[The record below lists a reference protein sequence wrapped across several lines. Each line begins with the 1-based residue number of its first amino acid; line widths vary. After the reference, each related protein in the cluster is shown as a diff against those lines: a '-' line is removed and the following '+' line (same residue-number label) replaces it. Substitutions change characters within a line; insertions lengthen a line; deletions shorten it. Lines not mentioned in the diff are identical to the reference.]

1 MRNIGRNTEHASTAS
16 RRDAILVKK
25 NYTLYRET
33 EIISDNTKTGP
44 NGEDAGEMVINV
56 GPQHPATHGV
66 LHLVITLQGETIKK
80 MEPHLGYIHRSIE
93 KMCESLSYRQ
103 FIYVTS
109 RMDYLSAHINNHAC
123 AMCVEKGLQ
132 IEIPPRAQVIR
143 VLMGELTRVASHEL
157 WWGALAMDVG
167 AFTPF
172 FYAFRERETINDI
185 MEETCGARLTM
196 NYMVPGGVM
205 YDLHPNFQQRVKD
218 FIKLFK
224 SKIDEY
230 DDLVTGNIIFQNRTK
245 GIGVISKEDAIS
257 FGCTGPVGRGS
268 GVHCDIRKLYPYEV
282 YDKVQFEEIIET
294 AGDSFARYLV
304 RIKEMRQ
311 SIHIIEQLID
321 NIPEGDFQAKTK
333 AVLKLPKGEFYSRVE
348 TARGELGVYIVSEG
362 GTTPY
367 RIKFRSPGFSNL
379 SALEHMVRGS
389 KIGDLMA
396 TMGTLDLVIPD
407 IDR

>member
-1 MRNIGRNTEHASTAS
+1 M
-16 RRDAILVKK
+16 
-25 NYTLYRET
+25 YRET
-33 EIISDNTKTGP
+33 QIINDPSP
-44 NGEDAGEMVINV
+44 SPSERLGEASGDMVINI

-66 LHLVITLQGETIKK
+66 LHLVITLNGETIKK
-80 MEPHLGYIHRSIE
+80 VEPHLGYIHRSIE

-132 IEIPPRAQVIR
+132 VEVPPRAQVIR
-143 VLMGELTRVASHEL
+143 VLMDELTRIASHEL
-157 WWGALAMDVG
+157 WWGAMAMDVG

-172 FYAFRERETINDI
+172 FHAFRERESINDI

-205 YDLHPNFQQRVKD
+205 HDIHPNFQKRVKD
-218 FIKLFK
+218 FMQLYK
-224 SKIDEY
+224 SKVHEY
-230 DDLVTGNIIFQNRTK
+230 DEMVTGNIIFQNRMK
-245 GIGVISKEDAIS
+245 GVGVISAEDAIS
-257 FGCTGPVGRGS
+257 YGCTGPVARGS
-268 GVHCDIRKLYPYEV
+268 GVNCDIRKLYPYEV
-282 YDKVQFEEIIET
+282 YDKVEFDEVLET

-304 RIKEMRQ
+304 RVKEMNQ
-311 SIHIIEQLID
+311 SIRIIEQLID

-333 AVLKLPKGEFYSRVE
+333 AVLKLPKGEFYTRVE

-379 SALEHMVRGS
+379 SVLDKIARGG
-389 KIGDLMA
+389 KIGDLIAM
-396 TMGTLDLVIPD
+396 MGTLDLVIPD

>member
-1 MRNIGRNTEHASTAS
+1 VFTLN
-16 RRDAILVKK
+16 KK
-25 NYTLYRET
+25 GLYTQT
-33 EIISDNTKTGP
+33 EILHTSTDSD
-44 NGEDAGEMVINV
+44 GEIIINV

-80 MEPHLGYIHRSIE
+80 VEPHLGFIHRSIE

-123 AMCVEKGLQ
+123 AMTVEKGLQ
-132 IEIPPRAQVIR
+132 VEVPPRARYIR
-143 VLMGELTRVASHEL
+143 VIMDELTRIASHEL
-157 WWGALAMDVG
+157 WWGAMAMDLG

-172 FYAFRERETINDI
+172 FYAFRERETINTI

-205 YDLHPNFQQRVKD
+205 ADLHPEFQKKVKA
-218 FIKLFK
+218 FIQLFK
-224 SKIDEY
+224 SKVDEY
-230 DDLVTGNIIFQNRTK
+230 DELVTNNVIFQHRMK
-245 GIGVISKEDAIS
+245 GVGCLLKEDAIS
-257 FGCTGPVGRGS
+257 FGCSGPVARGS
-268 GVHCDIRKLYPYEV
+268 GVSCDIRKIFPYEV
-282 YDKVQFEEIIET
+282 YAQVEFDEIIET

-304 RIKEMRQ
+304 RIREMKQ
-311 SIHIIEQLID
+311 SIRIIEQLID
-321 NIPEGDFQAKTK
+321 NIPEGDYQAKTK
-333 AVLKLPKGEFYSRVE
+333 AVLKLPKGEFYTRVE

-379 SALEHMVRGS
+379 SALDHMARGS

>member
-1 MRNIGRNTEHASTAS
+1 M
-16 RRDAILVKK
+16 
-25 NYTLYRET
+25 YRET
-33 EIISDNTKTGP
+33 QIINNPIPSLSERL
-44 NGEDAGEMVINV
+44 GEASGDMVINV

-66 LHLVITLQGETIKK
+66 LHLVITLNGETIKK
-80 MEPHLGYIHRSIE
+80 VEPHLGYIHRSIE

-132 IEIPPRAQVIR
+132 VEVPPRAQVIR
-143 VLMGELTRVASHEL
+143 VLMDELTRIASHEL
-157 WWGALAMDVG
+157 WWGAMAMDVG

-172 FYAFRERETINDI
+172 FHAFRERESINDI

-205 YDLHPNFQQRVKD
+205 HDVHPGFQKRVKE
-218 FIKLFK
+218 FLQLYK
-224 SKIDEY
+224 SKVHEY
-230 DDLVTGNIIFQNRTK
+230 DEMVTGNVIFQNRMK
-245 GIGVISKEDAIS
+245 GVGIISAEDAIS
-257 FGCTGPVGRGS
+257 YGCTGPVARGS
-268 GVHCDIRKLYPYEV
+268 GVNCDIRKLYPYEV
-282 YDKVQFEEIIET
+282 YDKVEFDEVLEA

-304 RIKEMRQ
+304 RVKEMNQ
-311 SIHIIEQLID
+311 SIRIIEQLID

-333 AVLKLPKGEFYSRVE
+333 AVLKLPKGEFYTRVE

-379 SALEHMVRGS
+379 SVLDKIARGG
-389 KIGDLMA
+389 KIGDLIAM
-396 TMGTLDLVIPD
+396 MGTLDLVIPD

>member
-1 MRNIGRNTEHASTAS
+1 MYTETQIVH
-16 RRDAILVKK
+16 
-25 NYTLYRET
+25 N
-33 EIISDNTKTGP
+33 NTKTTVDGALD
-44 NGEDAGEMVINV
+44 GTGEMVINV

-66 LHLVITLQGETIKK
+66 LHLVITLNGETIKK
-80 MEPHLGYIHRSIE
+80 LEPHLGYIHRSIE

-109 RMDYLSAHINNHAC
+109 RMDYLSSHINNHAC
-123 AMCVEKGLQ
+123 ALTVEKGLQ
-132 IEIPPRAQVIR
+132 LEIPPRAQVIR
-143 VLMGELTRVASHEL
+143 VLMDELTRIASHEL
-157 WWGALAMDVG
+157 WWGAMAMDLG

-172 FYAFRERETINDI
+172 FYAFRERETITDI

-205 YDLHPNFQQRVKD
+205 YDIHPNFQRRVKD
-218 FIKLFK
+218 FITLFK

-230 DDLVTGNIIFQNRTK
+230 NDLVTGNIIFQNRMK
-245 GIGVISKEDAIS
+245 GVGKLSAEDAIS
-257 FGCTGPVGRGS
+257 FGCTGPVARGS
-268 GVHCDIRKLYPYEV
+268 GVRSDIRKLFPYEV
-282 YDKVQFEEIIET
+282 YDKLEFDEILET
-294 AGDSFARYLV
+294 EGDSFARYMV
-304 RIKEMRQ
+304 RIREMHQ
-311 SIHIIEQLID
+311 SVRIIEQLID

-333 AVLKLPKGEFYSRVE
+333 AVLKLPKGEFYTRVE

-379 SALEHMVRGS
+379 SALEHMVVGS
-389 KIGDLMA
+389 KLGDLMA